1 MAMPL
6 KKPVTRNKPHWMSAM
21 PIETLH
27 HQDIELMGGVK
38 VAMMHQAAFEG
49 QVPPT
54 SMNFHG
60 MNQDSMPD
68 MLAALKKYIGKV
80 GLSYTS
86 FPGIGVR
93 NSNATFVLC
102 SRDTYVYATYDL
114 SDGEMSLYV
123 ITRDQDTLD
132 GACRFA
138 NDHLRQ
144 QDAEEGPV
152 HMLVSSQEGV
162 SIVQA
167 GVAGKSLQP
176 ENYDLDVLDGYAHV
190 KEMIVSPYP
199 DGRLSI
205 FSGPPGSGKT
215 HLIRD
220 MIKQAGAKFLL
231 LPANMIGSASAPE
244 LLPALSQFHRTSN
257 QPLVLILEDGDSA
270 LVQRGSDNMSAVSS
284 LLNLG
289 DGILGSILDV
299 RIVLT
304 TNAKKLD
311 MDKAAL
317 RDGRLC
323 RHVVVGEMSAERAT
337 SLLRKLVGDDG
348 AAYKA
353 PRVLAS
359 VYADARGLG
368 WKPAA
373 DEGKSDK
380 SKSSPNRHVRGRL
393 GDLFV

>member
-1 MAMPL
+1 MPL
-6 KKPVTRNKPHWMSAM
+6 
-21 PIETLH
+21 ETLH
-27 HQDIELMGGVK
+27 HQDVELMGGVK

-80 GLSYTS
+80 SLIYTS
-86 FPGIGVR
+86 VPGIGVR
-93 NSNATFVLC
+93 NSNAAFVLC
-102 SRDTYVYATYDL
+102 SCDTYVYATYDL

-123 ITRDQDTLD
+123 ITRDQGTLD
-132 GACRFA
+132 GACSFA
-138 NDHLRQ
+138 NKHLRQ
-144 QDAEEGPV
+144 QNAEEGPV
-152 HMLVSSQEGV
+152 HMVVSSQEGV

-167 GVAGKSLQP
+167 GVAGKALQP
-176 ENYDLDVLDGYAHV
+176 ENYDLDVLEGYAHV
-190 KEMIVSPYP
+190 KEMIASPYP

-205 FSGPPGSGKT
+205 ISGPPGSGKT

-220 MIKQAGAKFLL
+220 LIKQAGAKFLL

-244 LLPALSQFHRTSN
+244 LLPALSQFHRMSN

-299 RIVLT
+299 RIILT
-304 TNAKKLD
+304 TNARKLD

-323 RHVVVGEMSAERAT
+323 RHITVNELSCDRAT
-337 SLLRKLVGDDG
+337 ELLRSLVGDG
-348 AAYKA
+348 ARPYAQ
-353 PRVLAS
+353 PRILAS
-359 VYADARGLG
+359 VYADARTQG
-368 WKPAA
+368 WKPK
-373 DEGKSDK
+373 DEE
-380 SKSSPNRHVRGRL
+380 KSSPESKGVRGRL
-393 GDLFV
+393 RNSYK